1 MSLGPWTLVALAIA
15 LEIAATTLLKLSNGF
30 ERPLY
35 GAASIAL
42 YSACFWALAPAL
54 KVLPVGV
61 VYAIWAGSGI
71 AIISLIGAFFFQ
83 QKLEAHHYLFIAM
96 IAGGAIGLRLTTSN

>member
-1 MSLGPWTLVALAIA
+1 MNLGPWALLGFAIA

-35 GAASIAL
+35 GAASIVL

-61 VYAIWAGSGI
+61 VYAIWAGAGI
-71 AIISLIGAFFFQ
+71 AIIALIGAFFFKQ
-83 QKLEAHHYLFIAM
+83 TLEAHHYLFIAM
-96 IAGGAIGLRLTTSN
+96 IAGGAIGLRLTTAN